1 MQGYKAAKVLF
12 ISDHNIIDIELD
24 KSTLCLIF
32 QLKLLSWNWDQ
43 DVHFWEKNT
52 LNLQKYFEGEDSQ
65 ERYIVWSDLWPYWEQ
80 VLDGEKWQKNREQ
93 SLSHQSFNSSPSI
106 WSQTHIRA
114 PSISSDRPFALN
126 ASLAKVTSWF
136 RTRPL
141 LKLFPSFILHLVSK
155 NGGFQLFSPKW
166 NCPPFPPNWNFANCV
181 HHVVFCIQIMQIL
194 PNCQKTKQVHAIIMI
209 TTYLEANNR
218 SWMWRF
224 SPFQFLKNLLAQK
237 ISGLRNIYGC
247 LFKLFP
253 SFILHLVSKNG
264 GLKANNRRWMWRLS

>member
-1 MQGYKAAKVLF
+1 MQCKGIKQPKCYLYPITISLILNWIKALF
-12 ISDHNIIDIELD
+12 VSSFNSNYCLEIET
-24 KSTLCLIF
+24 KMFIF
-32 QLKLLSWNWDQ
+32 EK
-43 DVHFWEKNT
+43 KNT
-52 LNLQKYFEGEDSQ
+52 LNLQKYFEGEDSR

-155 NGGFQLFSPKW
+155 NGGFQLFSPK
-166 NCPPFPPNWNFANCV
+166 CPPFPPNWNFANCV